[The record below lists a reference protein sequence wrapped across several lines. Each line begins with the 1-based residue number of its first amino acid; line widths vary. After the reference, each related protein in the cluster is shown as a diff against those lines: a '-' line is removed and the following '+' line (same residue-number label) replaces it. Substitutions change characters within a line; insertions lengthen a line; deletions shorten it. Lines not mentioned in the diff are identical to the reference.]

1 MSTGAII
8 GIVIAVV
15 VVLVLGA
22 MVLRLTVQQ
31 RELRSRFGPEY
42 DRVME
47 DQANRRA
54 AMRELSER
62 ERRHAE
68 LDLQPITATS
78 RDRYRQ
84 SWALIQS
91 QFVDRPS
98 SAVDEADRLVLSIME
113 ERGYP
118 IGDIDERLSLL
129 SVDHASVLGH
139 YREAYDIR
147 ERHQQSQVST
157 EELRTAMVHY
167 RWLVEDLLEVKP
179 TLSRPKRPAAPA
191 PAAIPAVLTG
201 TGDGQAIHPE
211 KVIKRDGAIEEKAPD
226 TAEDTVD
233 RDVRDGKVD
242 EVRDEKVEAQPTDER
257 RSSNSSRS
265 VDA

>member
-22 MVLRLTVQQ
+22 MVLRLTLQQ
-31 RELRSRFGPEY
+31 RELRARFGPEY

-47 DQANRRA
+47 DRANRRA
-54 AMRELSER
+54 ALRELSER

-68 LDLQPITATS
+68 LDLQPISATS

-84 SWALIQS
+84 SWGLIQS
-91 QFVDRPS
+91 TFVDRPGT
-98 SAVDEADRLVLSIME
+98 AVDEADRLVLTIME

-118 IGDIDERLSLL
+118 VGDVDDRLALL

-139 YREAYDIR
+139 YRDAHVIR
-147 ERHQQSQVST
+147 ERHQQTQVTT

-167 RWLVEDLLEVKP
+167 RTLIEDLLEDK
-179 TLSRPKRPAAPA
+179 PAATRRA
-191 PAAIPAVLTG
+191 PAVPAARSANRT
-201 TGDGQAIHPE
+201 E
-211 KVIKRDGAIEEKAPD
+211 KVERVEKVEEIEPARADHDEQVADEKVA
-226 TAEDTVD
+226 D
-233 RDVRDGKVD
+233 RVEEQRSL
-242 EVRDEKVEAQPTDER
+242 EVRDAELVREEDETKLADER
-257 RSSNSSRS
+257 RSTNSTRS